1 MNGNRGKSDFAA
13 RSKASERAF
22 LLVSDSDED
31 EDEEMGLP
39 PARPCSHHNSR
50 TKPDN
55 QLSKVKEDI
64 VTVTKTMQNNMN
76 KVLDRGSKLEDLQDK
91 TEDLDMSAFKFVRG
105 SRKLQRKM
113 WWQNMKLK
121 LLFGFIFLALLV
133 VLIVSLVIKHK
144 KS

>member
-1 MNGNRGKSDFAA
+1 MHGNRNKNGKP
-13 RSKASERAF
+13 SERAF

-31 EDEEMGLP
+31 EEEQIGLP
-39 PARPCSHHNSR
+39 SARPASSRHNNHNSNSS
-50 TKPDN
+50 DS

-64 VTVTKTMQNNMN
+64 LTVTKTMQNNMS
-76 KVLDRGSKLEDLQDK
+76 KVLDRGTKLDDLQDK

-105 SRKLQRKM
+105 SRRLQRKM

-121 LLFGFIFLALLV
+121 LLFGFIFLGLLL
-133 VLIVSLVIKHK
+133 VLIVSLILRHK